1 MSQVGEPW
9 DCGGGWRDFVHTDP
23 RSALML
29 LARAARRG
37 SWPVVPWY
45 AALGVRND
53 KGVWNEASTSLAARV
68 LQRMPLED
76 MSCIAL
82 QQAKWLEGPFD
93 ILPKTASASCMYS
106 MCQYLHNPLFDVQLK
121 QKNKY

>member
-1 MSQVGEPW
+1 MDVDAFIDWGMSQVGEPW

-37 SWPVVPWY
+37 SWPVAPWY

-53 KGVWNEASTSLAARV
+53 KGVWNEAGTSLAARV

-76 MSCIAL
+76 MSRIAL
-82 QQAKWLEGPFD
+82 QAAQRTEERCVGKECVSQCRSWWAPSHYK
-93 ILPKTASASCMYS
+93 
-106 MCQYLHNPLFDVQLK
+106 K
-121 QKNKY
+121 QQIQ